1 MTVGDGSSVYR
12 ELNTL
17 IKLAETTRNISV
29 PVAAAFANP
38 SPPLAQ
44 VLSAYA
50 QANAVLAVCPQ
61 STSQPEVVAAAREL
75 HDQILAEAP
84 TPAVRLGLAHA
95 KL

>member
-1 MTVGDGSSVYR
+1 VTVGDGSSVYR

-38 SPPLAQ
+38 SPPMAQ

-61 STSQPEVVAAAREL
+61 SSDPEVVAAAREL

-84 TPAVRLGLAHA
+84 TPAVRLFLVHAH
-95 KL
+95 LL